1 MYIRKPGLKFDD
13 MKPSLHYRIMCDGGI
28 YSMWLL
34 MKNESYDGA
43 ELLADIDGKV
53 LERSELSG
61 GERIG
66 NYCGE
71 RVYRWVK
78 LWKQELAAGVHEIG
92 IYTPSSANRFDRIYI
107 TKGEEYPLTDSDWIE
122 EE

>member
-1 MYIRKPGLKFDD
+1 
-13 MKPSLHYRIMCDGGI
+13 
-28 YSMWLL
+28 

-43 ELLADIDGKV
+43 ELLADIDGVMLSKD
-53 LERSELSG
+53 ELAG

-78 LWKQELAAGVHEIG
+78 LWRNELSEGEHEIG

-107 TKGEEYPLTDSDWIE
+107 TKGDEMPPCDSEWS
-122 EE
+122 

>member
-1 MYIRKPGLKFDD
+1 M
-13 MKPSLHYRIMCDGGI
+13 
-28 YSMWLL
+28 
-34 MKNESYDGA
+34 
-43 ELLADIDGKV
+43 

-107 TKGEEYPLTDSDWIE
+107 TKGEEYPLNDSDWIE